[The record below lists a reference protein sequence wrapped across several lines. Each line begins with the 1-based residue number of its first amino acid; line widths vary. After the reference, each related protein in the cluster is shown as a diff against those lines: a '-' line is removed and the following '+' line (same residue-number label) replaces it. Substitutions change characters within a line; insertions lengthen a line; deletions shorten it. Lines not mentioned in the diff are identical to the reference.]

1 MDNLNIS
8 FIAKRDLDFMESSQE
23 MLLKLKFIVMGSL
36 NSLIPKNKNVKL
48 TFSIL
53 RSYYNNQESYNN
65 VKLN

>member
-36 NSLIPKNKNVKL
+36 NS
-48 TFSIL
+48 
-53 RSYYNNQESYNN
+53 
-65 VKLN
+65 